1 MKGNF
6 KSELKTVLKVAK
18 LEYFYKFF
26 TSISIRALLLIIPVL
41 FSEVINCVTKSD
53 FDNAVILLLILIVI
67 AGVYRFSEGINQV
80 AYYNLYNKLFSYY
93 NDLALNKTKDN
104 SLFSLSRFTPA
115 QYTNTV
121 ITDVDVISGFFTAGV
136 IRVVQIIEFL
146 VIYVYFFSI
155 DIYIFVF
162 AVVVSI
168 IMLVISIKSGN
179 KVQELSERRKL
190 QLDSMTAS
198 VYDYFGSIKEI
209 KSFNI
214 YNNIYPSIEGKVK
227 KYLDANGKYNV
238 RFNCNNHAFLFV
250 FELFR
255 LLSVVYGVFLVKNGH
270 MEIGVLLIIYN
281 YYQKIIDNFS
291 TILTINV
298 EYRNLMVSLNRYN
311 KVIEYSRMKKGG
323 VFIDK
328 TQIEGKI
335 EFSKVLYGFRNA
347 PILNKVSFT
356 IPGNAITVL
365 TGHDEAS
372 QNGIFDLLLKLNRQ
386 HEGEI
391 LLDGI
396 DINDISD
403 DSYFQSISSVRRHT
417 VFFDIP
423 FKENFLMINPDF
435 TKVVDICKK
444 IGLDAE
450 IKKLDKGYDTV
461 LTDSTPITQSTK
473 ELLVIARMLLKDSK
487 ILLFDDLINV
497 LDDKASRKVLNLL
510 DELKANHT
518 IVIISNSKEI
528 IAKADL
534 VLDVSSKNVTEGE

>member
-1 MKGNF
+1 M
-6 KSELKTVLKVAK
+6 
-18 LEYFYKFF
+18 
-26 TSISIRALLLIIPVL
+26 
-41 FSEVINCVTKSD
+41 EV
-53 FDNAVILLLILIVI
+53 
-67 AGVYRFSEGINQV
+67 
-80 AYYNLYNKLFSYY
+80 
-93 NDLALNKTKDN
+93 
-104 SLFSLSRFTPA
+104 
-115 QYTNTV
+115 
-121 ITDVDVISGFFTAGV
+121 
-136 IRVVQIIEFL
+136 
-146 VIYVYFFSI
+146 
-155 DIYIFVF
+155 
-162 AVVVSI
+162 
-168 IMLVISIKSGN
+168 
-179 KVQELSERRKL
+179 
-190 QLDSMTAS
+190 
-198 VYDYFGSIKEI
+198 
-209 KSFNI
+209 
-214 YNNIYPSIEGKVK
+214 
-227 KYLDANGKYNV
+227 
-238 RFNCNNHAFLFV
+238 
-250 FELFR
+250 
-255 LLSVVYGVFLVKNGH
+255 
-270 MEIGVLLIIYN
+270 GVLLIIYN

-386 HEGEI
+386 HEGKI

-423 FKENFLMINPDF
+423 FKENFLMINSNF

-497 LDDKASRKVLNLL
+497 LDDKASKKVLNLL
-510 DELKANHT
+510 DELKTDHT

-528 IAKADL
+528 ISKADL